1 MKKNLIALSCIA
13 AFATT
18 SFSSDVNT
26 EMFKQIQA
34 LKAQIEALE
43 KKVAAQETVQVQKV
57 EPAVTTVD
65 EKRIEKI
72 EKTINQNKVD
82 FMVFLF
88 KYIENTKN

>member
-18 SFSSDVNT
+18 SFSSDANT

-43 KKVAAQETVQVQKV
+43 KKVAAQETVQIQKV

-72 EKTINQNKVD
+72 EKKLDTVSKQQLQLKFKV
-82 FMVFLF
+82 L
-88 KYIENTKN
+88 KIT